1 MKSKQ
6 VVAMCAA
13 VAMCG
18 VSLAF
23 VAPSATAEDSDVV
36 TSARSFPKATAVKK
50 NLYAEAISTTVEED
64 SDWGSIESLDVPQTQ
79 SQAEKDAEAQ
89 AQAEE
94 EAAAQAQAQAADR
107 SQQRESLTSTETT
120 ATTTVA
126 TPSVPASADASAL
139 ASYATQFAGYPYVYG
154 GSSPSGWDCSGFTQ
168 YVFAQFGK
176 SIGRTTYAQ
185 VNAGTHVSDPQPGD
199 LMISTDL
206 SHAGIYLGNGLMIH
220 AMNASMGTGISSVAS
235 VVPSSYYYIRV
246 L

>member
-1 MKSKQ
+1 
-6 VVAMCAA
+6 MCAA

-23 VAPSATAEDSDVV
+23 VAPSATADDSDAV

-50 NLYAEAISTTVEED
+50 NLYAESVSTTVEED

-94 EAAAQAQAQAADR
+94 EAAAEAQAQAADR
-107 SQQRESLTSTETT
+107 SQQRETLS
-120 ATTTVA
+120 TTTVT

-154 GSSPSGWDCSGFTQ
+154 GNTPSGWDCSGFTQ

-176 SIGRTTYAQ
+176 DIGRTTSAQ

-235 VVPSSYYYIRV
+235 VTPSSYYYIRV

>member
-1 MKSKQ
+1 
-6 VVAMCAA
+6 
-13 VAMCG
+13 MCG
-18 VSLAF
+18 VSFAF
-23 VAPSATAEDSDVV
+23 VAPSATADDSETV

-50 NLYAEAISTTVEED
+50 NLYAEAVSTTVEED

-94 EAAAQAQAQAADR
+94 EAAAQAQAADR
-107 SQQRESLTSTETT
+107 SQQRESLT
-120 ATTTVA
+120 TTTVA

-139 ASYATQFAGYPYVYG
+139 ASYASQFAGYPYVYG
-154 GSSPSGWDCSGFTQ
+154 GNTPSGWDCSGFTQ

-176 SIGRTTYAQ
+176 DIGRTTYAQ

-235 VVPSSYYYIRV
+235 VTPSSYYYIRV